1 MAAPAPSLVSRFLF
15 KLANTIFSHRQ
26 WFLYPQLVLAVV
38 CVFYTVRHLEFHTS
52 RDSLVGGEKEYYHKY
67 FLDYRAEFPG
77 APDLVVVVESEQLE
91 KNRQFVERLGPKLQA
106 ATVRVPVRPGALETV
121 ETNLFRM
128 VFIKGDF
135 KTMGPK
141 ALLFVP
147 TNGLAELQRTLREY
161 QRFLMQFTRTTNLV
175 SLFDLVNTQIRTA
188 RDEDNEANRS
198 LVKALPSLERILA
211 QASDALGRSG
221 NPPSPGLY
229 SLFEGGQE
237 AQKRMYLTFAEGK
250 IFLVTAQART
260 EALGGVAVQRMRQ
273 LVAETQREVPGLNV
287 GLTGM
292 PVLEYDEMQ
301 QSQKD
306 STVATI
312 VSLLIV
318 ALIFIYGYNET
329 GRPLKANLCLV
340 VGLGYT
346 MGYTTLV
353 VGHLNILTITF
364 APMLIGMAI
373 DFGVHL
379 VTRFEEELRQ
389 HQTEKVA
396 IEKAMVNTG
405 LGIFTGC
412 FTTAGAFFAM
422 GITDFRGIQEMG
434 IIAGGGL
441 LICLLPMMTLLPVLL
456 LRGRQNVIDRN
467 LAPAVDARARFER
480 LWLDRPVTTLV
491 VTVALCALA
500 GWQSLKVNFDYN
512 LLNMQSAHLPA
523 VLFEKKLI
531 NSASNSVLFGAV
543 VANSLTNAADLEQ
556 RLSRLPAVANVRS
569 MSQFLRGDDGEKL
582 KLIRAI
588 KADVAD
594 IRFAP
599 PDRGPADVAALSQ
612 TLYSSQG
619 YFGLALEA
627 VKKEGDTNLFRQLQ
641 SVSDAI
647 TLLRKQMLAQN
658 PAVAATKLAAFQ
670 QALLDDLRDTFRN
683 IQEQDDRGGLQI
695 ADLPAPLRNR
705 FIGVTGKYL
714 LQVYPREDVWQRG
727 PQAEFVRQL
736 RTIDPD
742 ATGTPVQLLEY
753 TTLLKDSYVEAAYY
767 ALVAIALL
775 VLLHFRSLTCVLL
788 ALLPVFIGAVWM
800 GGIMGWREIPFNP
813 ANIMTLPLVVG
824 VGVTNGIHI
833 LNRFAEERNPSILAK
848 STGKAVLVS
857 GLTTIAGFGSLV
869 LAEHQGI
876 ASLGF
881 VMAVGTTTCMVAGLT
896 FLPALLH
903 VLMRCGWRLKKEPSG
918 NNALSPLGQSE
929 PS

>member
-1 MAAPAPSLVSRFLF
+1 MSDGPSPGEKPSLAVRLLTL
-15 KLANTIFSHRQ
+15 LAHAVQRHPQ
-26 WFLYPQLVLAVV
+26 WFLWPQVLLFIA
-38 CVFYTVRHLEFHTS
+38 CVAYTGLRLEFSTS
-52 RDSLVGGEKEYYHKY
+52 RDDLVGADKKYHRN
-67 FLDYRAEFPG
+67 FLNFKKEFPG
-77 APDLVVVVESEQLE
+77 QDDLVVIVESERPE
-91 KNRQFVERLGPKLQA
+91 KNRQFVERLGTKL
-106 ATVRVPVRPGALETV
+106 ES
-121 ETNLFRM
+121 ETNLFTD
-128 VFIKGDF
+128 VFYKGDL
-135 KTMGPK
+135 KMMGPK

-147 TNGLAELQRTLREY
+147 EKDLVELRRTLTDFKPFVQKFSQATNLNGLFE
-161 QRFLMQFTRTTNLV
+161 
-175 SLFDLVNTQIRTA
+175 LVNTQFRTA
-188 RDEDNEANRS
+188 KRETNAEN
-198 LVKALPSLERILA
+198 
-211 QASDALGRSG
+211 DALVAAVPALRRIIQQAADSVVRPGT
-221 NPPSPGLY
+221 PPSPGVAA
-229 SLFEGGQE
+229 LFGDSPEADQE
-237 AQKRMYLTFAEGK
+237 IYITFNHGR
-250 IFLVTAQART
+250 IFLVTAHARSEKQN
-260 EALGGVAVQRMRQ
+260 EAAVVRLRE
-273 LVAETQREVPGLNV
+273 LVTETQREVGGVN
-287 GLTGM
+287 TGITGE
-292 PVLEYDEMQ
+292 PVLEIDEMN
-301 QSQKD
+301 QSQSD
-306 STVATI
+306 TTLATL
-312 VSLLIV
+312 VSLAIV
-318 ALIFIYGYNET
+318 AFIFIYGYNET

-441 LICLLPMMTLLPVLL
+441 LICLIPMMTLLPVLL

-714 LQVYPREDVWQRG
+714 LQVYPRADVWQRE

-736 RTIDPD
+736 RTVDPN

-857 GLTTIAGFGSLV
+857 GLTTIAGFGSLPWTP
-869 LAEHQGI
+869 I
-876 ASLGF
+876 SRYRWI
-881 VMAVGTTTCMVAGLT
+881 M
-896 FLPALLH
+896 
-903 VLMRCGWRLKKEPSG
+903 
-918 NNALSPLGQSE
+918 
-929 PS
+929 

>member
-1 MAAPAPSLVSRFLF
+1 MSDGPAPGEKPSLAVRLLTL
-15 KLANTIFSHRQ
+15 LAHAVQRHPR
-26 WFLYPQLVLAVV
+26 WFLWPQVLLFIV
-38 CVFYTVRHLEFHTS
+38 CVAYTGLRLEFSTS
-52 RDSLVGGEKEYYHKY
+52 RDDLVGADKKYHRN
-67 FLDYRAEFPG
+67 FLNFKKEFPG
-77 APDLVVVVESEQLE
+77 QDDLVVIVESERPE
-91 KNRQFVERLGPKLQA
+91 KNRQFVERLGAKLEA
-106 ATVRVPVRPGALETV
+106 
-121 ETNLFRM
+121 ETNLFTD
-128 VFIKGDF
+128 VFYKGDL
-135 KTMGPK
+135 KMMGPK

-147 TNGLAELQRTLREY
+147 EKDLVELRRTLRDFKPFV
-161 QRFLMQFTRTTNLV
+161 QKFSQATNLNT
-175 SLFDLVNTQIRTA
+175 LFELVNTQFRTA
-188 RDEDNEANRS
+188 KRETNAEN
-198 LVKALPSLERILA
+198 
-211 QASDALGRSG
+211 DALVAAVPALRRIIQQAADSVVRPGT
-221 NPPSPGLY
+221 PPSPGVAA
-229 SLFEGGQE
+229 LFGDAPEADQE
-237 AQKRMYLTFAEGK
+237 IYITFNHGR
-250 IFLVTAQART
+250 IFLVTAHARSEKQN
-260 EALGGVAVQRMRQ
+260 EAAVVRMRE
-273 LVAETQREVPGLNV
+273 LVTETQREVGGVN
-287 GLTGM
+287 TGITGE
-292 PVLEYDEMQ
+292 PVLEIDEMN
-301 QSQKD
+301 QSQSD
-306 STVATI
+306 TTLATL
-312 VSLLIV
+312 VSLAIV
-318 ALIFIYGYNET
+318 AFIFIYGYNET

-467 LAPAVDARARFER
+467 LATVVDARARFER

-491 VTVALCALA
+491 ATVLLCALA
-500 GWQSLKVNFDYN
+500 GWQSLKVKFDYN
-512 LLNMQSAHLPA
+512 LLNMQSAGLPA

-543 VANSLTNAADLEQ
+543 MAKSLPHAADLEK
-556 RLSRLPAVANVRS
+556 RLSQLPAVANVRS

-582 KLIRAI
+582 QLIRAI

-594 IRFAP
+594 IRFAA
-599 PDRGPADVAALSQ
+599 PDRGPAEVAALSQ

-619 YFGLALEA
+619 YFGLALAE

-647 TLLRKQMLAQN
+647 HLLRKEMLAQN
-658 PAVAATKLAAFQ
+658 PAVAAAKLAAFQ

-714 LQVYPREDVWQRG
+714 LQVYPKADVWQRE

-736 RTIDPD
+736 RTVDPD

-767 ALVAIALL
+767 ALAAIALL
-775 VLLHFRSLTCVLL
+775 VLLHFRSLTCVVL

-800 GGIMGWREIPFNP
+800 GGIMGWRDIPFNP

-833 LNRFAEERNPSILAK
+833 LNRFAEERNPGILAK

-857 GLTTIAGFGSLV
+857 GLTTIAGFGSLL

>member
-1 MAAPAPSLVSRFLF
+1 MSDGPSPGEKPSLAVRLLTL
-15 KLANTIFSHRQ
+15 LAHAVQRHPQ
-26 WFLYPQLVLAVV
+26 WFLWPQVLLFIA
-38 CVFYTVRHLEFHTS
+38 CVAYTGLRLEFSTS
-52 RDSLVGGEKEYYHKY
+52 RDDLVGADKKYHRN
-67 FLDYRAEFPG
+67 FLNFKKEFPG
-77 APDLVVVVESEQLE
+77 QDDLVVIVESERPE
-91 KNRQFVERLGPKLQA
+91 KNRQFVERLGTKLE
-106 ATVRVPVRPGALETV
+106 G
-121 ETNLFRM
+121 ETNLFTD
-128 VFIKGDF
+128 VFYKGDL
-135 KTMGPK
+135 KMMGPK

-147 TNGLAELQRTLREY
+147 EKDLVELRRTLTDFKPFV
-161 QRFLMQFTRTTNLV
+161 QKFSQATNLNA
-175 SLFDLVNTQIRTA
+175 LFELVNTQFRTA
-188 RDEDNEANRS
+188 KRETNAEN
-198 LVKALPSLERILA
+198 
-211 QASDALGRSG
+211 DALVAAVPALRRIIQQAADSVVRPGT
-221 NPPSPGLY
+221 PPSPGVAA
-229 SLFEGGQE
+229 LFGDSPEADQE
-237 AQKRMYLTFAEGK
+237 IYITFNHGR
-250 IFLVTAQART
+250 IFLVTAHARSEKQN
-260 EALGGVAVQRMRQ
+260 EAAVVRLRE
-273 LVAETQREVPGLNV
+273 LVTETQREVGGVN
-287 GLTGM
+287 TGITGE
-292 PVLEYDEMQ
+292 PVLEIDEMN
-301 QSQKD
+301 QSQSD
-306 STVATI
+306 TTLATL
-312 VSLLIV
+312 VSLAIV
-318 ALIFIYGYNET
+318 AFIFIYGYNET

-441 LICLLPMMTLLPVLL
+441 LICLIPMMTLLPVLL

-903 VLMRCGWRLKKEPSG
+903 VMMRCGWRLKKEPSG

>member
-1 MAAPAPSLVSRFLF
+1 MSDGPSPGEKPSLAVRLLTL
-15 KLANTIFSHRQ
+15 LAHAVQRHPQ
-26 WFLYPQLVLAVV
+26 WFLWPQVLLFIA
-38 CVFYTVRHLEFHTS
+38 CVAYTGLRLEFSTS
-52 RDSLVGGEKEYYHKY
+52 RDDLVGADKKYHRN
-67 FLDYRAEFPG
+67 FLNFKKEFPG
-77 APDLVVVVESEQLE
+77 QDDLVVIVESERPE
-91 KNRQFVERLGPKLQA
+91 KNRQFVERLGTKL
-106 ATVRVPVRPGALETV
+106 ES
-121 ETNLFRM
+121 ETNLFTD
-128 VFIKGDF
+128 VFYKGDL
-135 KTMGPK
+135 KMMGPK

-147 TNGLAELQRTLREY
+147 EKDLVELRRTLTDFKPFVQKFSQATNLNGLFE
-161 QRFLMQFTRTTNLV
+161 
-175 SLFDLVNTQIRTA
+175 LVNTQFRTA
-188 RDEDNEANRS
+188 KRETNAEN
-198 LVKALPSLERILA
+198 
-211 QASDALGRSG
+211 DALVAAVPALRRIIQQAADSVVRPGT
-221 NPPSPGLY
+221 PPSPGVAA
-229 SLFEGGQE
+229 LFGDSPEADQE
-237 AQKRMYLTFAEGK
+237 IYITFNHGR
-250 IFLVTAQART
+250 IFLVTAHARSEKQN
-260 EALGGVAVQRMRQ
+260 EAAVVRLRE
-273 LVAETQREVPGLNV
+273 LVTETQREVGGVN
-287 GLTGM
+287 TGITGE
-292 PVLEYDEMQ
+292 PVLEIDEMN
-301 QSQKD
+301 QSQTD
-306 STVATI
+306 TTLATL
-312 VSLLIV
+312 VSLAIV
-318 ALIFIYGYNET
+318 AFIFIYGYNET

-800 GGIMGWREIPFNP
+800 GGIMGWHGIPFNP

>member
-1 MAAPAPSLVSRFLF
+1 MNTQFRTAKRETNAENDALVAAVPALRR
-15 KLANTIFSHRQ
+15 IIQ
-26 WFLYPQLVLAVV
+26 
-38 CVFYTVRHLEFHTS
+38 
-52 RDSLVGGEKEYYHKY
+52 
-67 FLDYRAEFPG
+67 
-77 APDLVVVVESEQLE
+77 
-91 KNRQFVERLGPKLQA
+91 QA
-106 ATVRVPVRPGALETV
+106 ADSVVRPGT
-121 ETNLFRM
+121 
-128 VFIKGDF
+128 
-135 KTMGPK
+135 
-141 ALLFVP
+141 
-147 TNGLAELQRTLREY
+147 
-161 QRFLMQFTRTTNLV
+161 
-175 SLFDLVNTQIRTA
+175 
-188 RDEDNEANRS
+188 
-198 LVKALPSLERILA
+198 
-211 QASDALGRSG
+211 
-221 NPPSPGLY
+221 PPSPGVAA
-229 SLFEGGQE
+229 LFGDSPEADQE
-237 AQKRMYLTFAEGK
+237 IYITFNHGR
-250 IFLVTAQART
+250 IFLVTAHARSEKQN
-260 EALGGVAVQRMRQ
+260 EAAVVRLRE
-273 LVAETQREVPGLNV
+273 LVTETQREVGGVN
-287 GLTGM
+287 TGITGE
-292 PVLEYDEMQ
+292 PVLEIDEMN
-301 QSQKD
+301 QSQTD
-306 STVATI
+306 TTLATL
-312 VSLLIV
+312 VSLAIV
-318 ALIFIYGYNET
+318 AFIFIYGYNET

-441 LICLLPMMTLLPVLL
+441 LICLIPMMTLLPVLL

-800 GGIMGWREIPFNP
+800 GGIMGWRGIPFNP

-903 VLMRCGWRLKKEPSG
+903 VMMRCGWRLKKEPSG

>member
-1 MAAPAPSLVSRFLF
+1 MSDGPSPGEKPSLAVRLLTL
-15 KLANTIFSHRQ
+15 LAHAVQRHPQ
-26 WFLYPQLVLAVV
+26 WFLWPQVLLFIA
-38 CVFYTVRHLEFHTS
+38 CVAYTGLRLEFSTS
-52 RDSLVGGEKEYYHKY
+52 RDDLVGADKKYHRN
-67 FLDYRAEFPG
+67 FLNFKKEFPG
-77 APDLVVVVESEQLE
+77 QDDLVVIVESERPE
-91 KNRQFVERLGPKLQA
+91 KNRQFVERLGTKL
-106 ATVRVPVRPGALETV
+106 ES
-121 ETNLFRM
+121 ETNLFTD
-128 VFIKGDF
+128 VFYKGDL
-135 KTMGPK
+135 KMMGPK

-147 TNGLAELQRTLREY
+147 EKDLVELRRTLTDFKPFV
-161 QRFLMQFTRTTNLV
+161 QKFSQATNLNA
-175 SLFDLVNTQIRTA
+175 LFELVNTQFRTA
-188 RDEDNEANRS
+188 KRETNAEN
-198 LVKALPSLERILA
+198 
-211 QASDALGRSG
+211 DALVAAVPALRRIIQQAADSVVRPGT
-221 NPPSPGLY
+221 PPSPGVAA
-229 SLFEGGQE
+229 LFGDSPEADQE
-237 AQKRMYLTFAEGK
+237 IYITFNHGR
-250 IFLVTAQART
+250 IFLVTAHARSEKQN
-260 EALGGVAVQRMRQ
+260 EAAVVRLRE
-273 LVAETQREVPGLNV
+273 LVTETQREVGGVN
-287 GLTGM
+287 TGITGE
-292 PVLEYDEMQ
+292 PVLEIDEMN
-301 QSQKD
+301 QSQTD
-306 STVATI
+306 TTLATL
-312 VSLLIV
+312 VSLAIV
-318 ALIFIYGYNET
+318 AFIFIYGYNET

-441 LICLLPMMTLLPVLL
+441 LICLIPMMTLLPVLL

-714 LQVYPREDVWQRG
+714 LQVYPRADVWQRE

-736 RTIDPD
+736 RTVDPN

-903 VLMRCGWRLKKEPSG
+903 VMMRCGWRLKKEPSG

>member
-1 MAAPAPSLVSRFLF
+1 MSDGPSPGEKPSLAVRLLTL
-15 KLANTIFSHRQ
+15 LAHAVQRHPQ
-26 WFLYPQLVLAVV
+26 WFLWPQVLLFIA
-38 CVFYTVRHLEFHTS
+38 CVAYTGLRLEFSTS
-52 RDSLVGGEKEYYHKY
+52 RDDLVGADKKYHRN
-67 FLDYRAEFPG
+67 FLNFKKEFPG
-77 APDLVVVVESEQLE
+77 QDDLVVIVESERPE
-91 KNRQFVERLGPKLQA
+91 KNRQFVERLGTKL
-106 ATVRVPVRPGALETV
+106 ES
-121 ETNLFRM
+121 ETNLFTD
-128 VFIKGDF
+128 VFYKGDL
-135 KTMGPK
+135 KMMGPK

-147 TNGLAELQRTLREY
+147 EKDLVELRRTLTDFKPFV
-161 QRFLMQFTRTTNLV
+161 QKFSQATNLNA
-175 SLFDLVNTQIRTA
+175 LFELVNTQFRTA
-188 RDEDNEANRS
+188 KRETNAEN
-198 LVKALPSLERILA
+198 
-211 QASDALGRSG
+211 DALVAAVPALRRIIQQAADSVVRPGT
-221 NPPSPGLY
+221 PPSPGVAA
-229 SLFEGGQE
+229 LFGDSPEADQE
-237 AQKRMYLTFAEGK
+237 IYITFNHGR
-250 IFLVTAQART
+250 IFLVTAHARSEKQN
-260 EALGGVAVQRMRQ
+260 EAAVVRLRE
-273 LVAETQREVPGLNV
+273 LVTETQREVGGVN
-287 GLTGM
+287 TGITGE
-292 PVLEYDEMQ
+292 PVLEIDEMN
-301 QSQKD
+301 QSQSD
-306 STVATI
+306 TTLATL
-312 VSLLIV
+312 VSLAIV
-318 ALIFIYGYNET
+318 AFIFIYGYNET

-491 VTVALCALA
+491 VTLALCALA

-714 LQVYPREDVWQRG
+714 LQVYPRADVWQRE

-736 RTIDPD
+736 RTVDPD

>member
-1 MAAPAPSLVSRFLF
+1 MSDGPSPGEKPSLAVRLLTL
-15 KLANTIFSHRQ
+15 LAHAVQRHPQ
-26 WFLYPQLVLAVV
+26 WFLWPQVLLFIA
-38 CVFYTVRHLEFHTS
+38 CVAYTGLRLEFSTS
-52 RDSLVGGEKEYYHKY
+52 RDDLVGADKKYHRN
-67 FLDYRAEFPG
+67 FLNFKKEFPG
-77 APDLVVVVESEQLE
+77 QDDLVVIVESERPE
-91 KNRQFVERLGPKLQA
+91 KNRQFVERLGTKL
-106 ATVRVPVRPGALETV
+106 ES
-121 ETNLFRM
+121 ETNLFTD
-128 VFIKGDF
+128 VFYKGDL
-135 KTMGPK
+135 KMMGPK

-147 TNGLAELQRTLREY
+147 EKDLVELRRTLTDFKPFVQKFSQATNLNGLFE
-161 QRFLMQFTRTTNLV
+161 
-175 SLFDLVNTQIRTA
+175 LVNTQFRTA
-188 RDEDNEANRS
+188 KRETNAEN
-198 LVKALPSLERILA
+198 
-211 QASDALGRSG
+211 DALVAAVPALRRIIQQAADSVVRPGT
-221 NPPSPGLY
+221 PPSPGVAA
-229 SLFEGGQE
+229 LFGDSPEADQE
-237 AQKRMYLTFAEGK
+237 IYITFNHGR
-250 IFLVTAQART
+250 IFLVTAHARSEKQN
-260 EALGGVAVQRMRQ
+260 EAAVVRLRE
-273 LVAETQREVPGLNV
+273 LVTETQREVGGVN
-287 GLTGM
+287 TGITGE
-292 PVLEYDEMQ
+292 PVLEIDEMN
-301 QSQKD
+301 QSQTD
-306 STVATI
+306 TTLATL
-312 VSLLIV
+312 VSLAIV
-318 ALIFIYGYNET
+318 AFIFIYGYNET

-441 LICLLPMMTLLPVLL
+441 LICLIPMMTLLPVLL

-714 LQVYPREDVWQRG
+714 LQVYPRADVWQRE

-736 RTIDPD
+736 RTVDPD